1 MDKFH
6 SQREEAEF
14 LDSKYENL
22 KISKKAISKEAKRL
36 TNQVWKL
43 IPMKEN
49 EEDWEKQL
57 KTVKMEIVGLNEILL
72 DPLFLQLLAKL
83 EGLLLEDDIDFELY
97 RKTIFE
103 CLSILQGLS

>member
-1 MDKFH
+1 M
-6 SQREEAEF
+6 ET
-14 LDSKYENL
+14 KYCFSIPPEV
-22 KISKKAISKEAKRL
+22 ISKTIIRL

-57 KTVKMEIVGLNEILL
+57 NTVILEIAGLNEIFIL
-72 DPLFLQLLAKL
+72 DPQFLQILSKL
-83 EGLLLEDDIDFELY
+83 EGLKKADCDFGVF

-103 CLSILQGLS
+103 VINLLQRFNRNA